1 MRFTIDVA
9 EELGIPVMAMP
20 ILSACGFWSTSCILD
35 LIQQG
40 QLHFGGEDMDQ
51 KVIGVPGM
59 EAHLRRRDLPSVCRV
74 PQLYDHPI
82 FKFFVEETQSI
93 TRVSALI
100 NTFDDLEPSILS
112 HIATI
117 GPLHAL
123 LKSRV
128 EVDLSSLA
136 ATLCQ
141 EDRRCMEWLDSRW
154 PRSVIFASFS
164 SMWQAISV
172 GGAIRYASW
181 CERELVIPTELE
193 AATKERGFIVE
204 WVPQE
209 EVLGLLAHKVV
220 GGFSTHRG
228 LNSTLEGIWAG
239 VSMLCWP
246 QPEDQ
251 PVISRY

>member
-20 ILSACGFWSTSCILD
+20 ILSACGFWSISCILD

-59 EAHLRRRDLPSVCRV
+59 EAHLRRRDLP
-74 PQLYDHPI
+74 
-82 FKFFVEETQSI
+82 KTQSI

-246 QPEDQ
+246 QLGDQ

>member
-1 MRFTIDVA
+1 
-9 EELGIPVMAMP
+9 MAMP

-164 SMWQAISV
+164 SMVKLTHEQLLEFWH
-172 GGAIRYASW
+172 G
-181 CERELVIPTELE
+181 LV
-193 AATKERGFIVE
+193 
-204 WVPQE
+204 
-209 EVLGLLAHKVV
+209 
-220 GGFSTHRG
+220 
-228 LNSTLEGIWAG
+228 NSGKQFLWAVRSDMLRG
-239 VSMLCWP
+239 VSESLLF
-246 QPEDQ
+246 QQSLRQLQKKEG
-251 PVISRY
+251 S

>member
-1 MRFTIDVA
+1 
-9 EELGIPVMAMP
+9 MAMP

-59 EAHLRRRDLPSVCRV
+59 EAHLRRRDLP
-74 PQLYDHPI
+74 
-82 FKFFVEETQSI
+82 KTQSI

-164 SMWQAISV
+164 SMVKLTHEQLLEFWH
-172 GGAIRYASW
+172 G
-181 CERELVIPTELE
+181 LV
-193 AATKERGFIVE
+193 
-204 WVPQE
+204 
-209 EVLGLLAHKVV
+209 
-220 GGFSTHRG
+220 
-228 LNSTLEGIWAG
+228 NSGKQFLWAVRSDMLRG
-239 VSMLCWP
+239 VSESLLF
-246 QPEDQ
+246 QQSLRQLQKKEG
-251 PVISRY
+251 S